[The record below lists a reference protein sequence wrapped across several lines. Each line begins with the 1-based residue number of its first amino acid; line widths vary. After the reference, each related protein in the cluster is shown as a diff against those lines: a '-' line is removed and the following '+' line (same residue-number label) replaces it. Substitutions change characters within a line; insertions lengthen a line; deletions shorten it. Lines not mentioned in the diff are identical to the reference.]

1 MLVEIIVGGKFEGGF
16 FFFLSFFNGGV
27 GCSWGFRSVVVA
39 VAVLSKRGG
48 CLRLLL

>member
-16 FFFLSFFNGGV
+16 FLSFFNGGV
-27 GCSWGFRSVVVA
+27 GCNWGFRSVVVA